1 MWCVL
6 VFCLSFIQNYIAT
19 LEVYS
24 IATIQPHRA
33 AGLAVLNTLVAMT
46 VVVLIVVDRGRL
58 DLILSAAAGNGV
70 ATYTALKGKK

>member
-6 VFCLSFIQNYIAT
+6 VFILSFIQNYIAT
-19 LEVYS
+19 LEIYS

-58 DLILSAAAGNGV
+58 DLILSAAGGNGL
-70 ATYTALKGKK
+70 ATYIALKGKQ